1 MPRFRNSSLGWGC
14 EMLLQVEELDFSI
27 ETTQILRSISFSV
40 APEEI
45 VCLVGR
51 NGAGK
56 SSILKTIIGL
66 YTPRSGK
73 ILLHGQDITSLSPR
87 ERVLRGIGYS
97 PEDSRVFAD
106 LTVAENLVLSTW
118 ITGHTSRAERISFET
133 IFAIFPEIR
142 QFLHR
147 KGLHL
152 SGGQKKMV
160 SVARA
165 LALSPSILLLDESF
179 EGLAPIVVKR
189 FREALKR
196 IHEMGITILLA
207 ESNIRIASQVADR
220 SYLVERGEI
229 IFEGHPQEIL
239 QNEKLLRIIG
249 R

>member
-1 MPRFRNSSLGWGC
+1 
-14 EMLLQVEELDFSI
+14 MLLQVANLDFSI
-27 ETTQILRSISFSV
+27 ETTQILRSISFHV
-40 APEEI
+40 ASEEV

-56 SSILKTIIGL
+56 SSILKNIIGL
-66 YTPRSGK
+66 YTPQSGK
-73 ILLHGQDITSLSPR
+73 IIFHGQEITPLSPR

-118 ITGHTSRAERISFET
+118 ITGNTVRAHTIQFTT
-133 IFAIFPEIR
+133 IFEIFPEIK

-189 FREALKR
+189 FREALQR
-196 IHEMGITILLA
+196 IRELGITILLA
-207 ESNIRIASQVADR
+207 ESNVRTASQVANR